1 MINQGNDVPEKTIAL
16 FRFEEFTNLNM
27 EDIIKKP
34 NKKRDWAPWFVY
46 NCLPFMVANEYG
58 FNIVLNC
65 DINFIWNGGDAKE
78 DLQITYIENKETK
91 GKLSPEVKSDFG
103 HGIITIST
111 PFVLR
116 TPPGINLMTI
126 SPPNEILKNLTVLTG
141 SVESDNIRMPFT
153 LNLRVQEPNVLTHIP
168 AGTPLSTIIPIPR
181 YFADGFTIKNAE
193 DLFEDS
199 VVVEEVNA
207 LYDHQFRR
215 EFQKEYEKQGDPLF
229 DRLYLKGRDIYNN
242 IFPNHQR

>member
-1 MINQGNDVPEKTIAL
+1 
-16 FRFEEFTNLNM
+16 
-27 EDIIKKP
+27 
-34 NKKRDWAPWFVY
+34 
-46 NCLPFMVANEYG
+46 MVANEYG

-91 GKLSPEVKSDFG
+91 GKISPEVKSDFG
-103 HGIITIST
+103 NGIITIST

-207 LYDHQFRR
+207 LYDHQLRR
-215 EFQKEYEKQGDPLF
+215 EFQKEYEKQGNALF

>member
-1 MINQGNDVPEKTIAL
+1 
-16 FRFEEFTNLNM
+16 
-27 EDIIKKP
+27 
-34 NKKRDWAPWFVY
+34 
-46 NCLPFMVANEYG
+46 
-58 FNIVLNC
+58 
-65 DINFIWNGGDAKE
+65 
-78 DLQITYIENKETK
+78 
-91 GKLSPEVKSDFG
+91 
-103 HGIITIST
+103 
-111 PFVLR
+111 
-116 TPPGINLMTI
+116 MTI

-181 YFADGFTIKNAE
+181 YFADGFTIKDAD

-215 EFQKEYEKQGDPLF
+215 GVQKESEQEGKALF